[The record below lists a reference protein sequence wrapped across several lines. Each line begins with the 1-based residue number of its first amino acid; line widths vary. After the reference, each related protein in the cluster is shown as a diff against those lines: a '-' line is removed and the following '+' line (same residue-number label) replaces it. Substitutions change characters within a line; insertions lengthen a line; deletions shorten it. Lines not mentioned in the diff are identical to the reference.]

1 VPIVPANPAVRHAS
15 QSPPNRRRKLGR
27 GNTKARN
34 NEPSRIDRRLMLD
47 HVERSVDVVKAK
59 ALTAG
64 VVDQAVYRLDRPH
77 SDTDSRQR

>member
-1 VPIVPANPAVRHAS
+1 
-15 QSPPNRRRKLGR
+15 
-27 GNTKARN
+27 
-34 NEPSRIDRRLMLD
+34 MLY

-64 VVDQAVYRLDRPH
+64 VIDQAVYRLDRPH